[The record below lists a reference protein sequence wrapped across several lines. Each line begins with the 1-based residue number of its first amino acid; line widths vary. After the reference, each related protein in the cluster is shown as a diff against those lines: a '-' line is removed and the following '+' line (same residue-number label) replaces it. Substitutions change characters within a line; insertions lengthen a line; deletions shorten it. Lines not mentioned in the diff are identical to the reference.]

1 MKNKKI
7 LVLVIIPLFLMFLS
21 NSIYMPNVGL
31 IESELGDIP
40 GFISLTI
47 TGFLVGQ
54 AILQLF
60 YGPLSDKYGRSTVFV
75 PALFG
80 FVVANILCYFAW
92 DGLSLVIFRILQGA
106 TISSGY
112 ILGAIILS
120 DVVPRTV
127 IGKYMGIFMAV
138 PLLAPPIG
146 SFLGGFLGE
155 YISWRATFLFL
166 AILGLA
172 SFVLITIY
180 LPETLDRKKTRP
192 RDILEGVSMFKRLDF
207 SAVALLGLTLLGT
220 YFSFNLFFSLI
231 LDQTYQFSPF
241 NVGLFLSFYGMVDS
255 SSVFIGGKITDRFT
269 PRKILLTSSSIAGLG
284 SLMFALFIGASPY
297 FLLSSFMIFG
307 VGIGLG
313 TAPLVT
319 YIMDLS
325 PKSRGTALGM
335 TNFVRLMGA
344 ALVPLGGQFVRE
356 AFSNSILFYLS
367 AILIFASVLFA
378 WAVCAETEGVE
389 YS

>member
-7 LVLVIIPLFLMFLS
+7 LILVIMPLFLLFLS
-21 NSIYMPNVGL
+21 NSIYMPNAGL
-31 IESELGDIP
+31 IESDLGDIP

-47 TGFLVGQ
+47 TGYLVGQ
-54 AILQLF
+54 AVLQFF
-60 YGPLSDKYGRSTVFV
+60 YGPLSDRYGRYKVFI

-92 DGLSLVIFRILQGA
+92 SGTSLIIFRFLQGA

-120 DVVPRTV
+120 DVVPRSV
-127 IGKYMGIFMAV
+127 IGRYMGIFWAV

-146 SFLGGFLGE
+146 SFIGGFLGE
-155 YISWRATFLFL
+155 YFSWRHTFLFL
-166 AILGLA
+166 AILGFI
-172 SFVLITIY
+172 SFVLIALY
-180 LPETLDRKKTRP
+180 LPETLDRTNTEP
-192 RDILEGVSMFKRLDF
+192 RKVLSGLSMFKRLDF
-207 SAVALLGLTLLGT
+207 SAVAFLGLALLGT

-231 LDQTYQFSPF
+231 LDQTYSFTPF
-241 NVGLFLSFYGMVDS
+241 NVGLFLTFYGMVDS
-255 SSVFIGGKITDRFT
+255 FSVFMGGKISDRFT
-269 PRKILLTSSSIAGLG
+269 PRRILLVSTSIAGLG
-284 SLMFALFIGASPY
+284 SLMFALLIGASPY
-297 FLLSSFMIFG
+297 FLLISFMVFG

-319 YIMDLS
+319 YILDLS

-335 TNFVRLMGA
+335 TNFVRLLGA
-344 ALVPLGGQFVRE
+344 AVVPFGGQFVRE
-356 AFSNSILFYLS
+356 VFSDSVLFYIS
-367 AILIFASVLFA
+367 AILIFATVVLA
-378 WAVCAETEGVE
+378 WMVTKDIEDVV